1 MSEQSEL
8 PKLPWD
14 SDEGPVFQ
22 EPWEANAFAIT
33 MRLFEQD
40 YFTWPEWVDCLSA
53 EIGGARGLGDPD
65 LGDSYYEHWLS
76 ALEKLIVAK
85 GLGSAEQLEQLKQDW
100 TEATLATPHGQPI
113 VLKDHDLAS

>member
-22 EPWEANAFAIT
+22 EP
-33 MRLFEQD
+33 
-40 YFTWPEWVDCLSA
+40 CLSA

-65 LGDSYYEHWLS
+65 LGDSYYENWL
-76 ALEKLIVAK
+76 
-85 GLGSAEQLEQLKQDW
+85 
-100 TEATLATPHGQPI
+100 
-113 VLKDHDLAS
+113 